1 MFDFLKRKTTE
12 VADVATPVVADTT
25 TEVITSIAV
34 YAFLVEAAKEIASRS
49 TELAVV
55 ERKSA
60 DDLRKEYR
68 ELVSLGLAGTQNAKV
83 LKERLDAVDAYNEN
97 ITKAEEVVAYI
108 KRVNHCF
115 CGKSF
120 LVSKEKFNDVCKRNK
135 LSVGLL
141 TEYNGVIP
149 SRNISEIADAKKAF
163 AEFYEEKKEEDAET
177 YLHRSPFSF
186 LGVETYEI
194 YVKEV
199 EVEENKDASALL
211 KYLKDNG
218 NILRVRYHKLHGET
232 TVYAEHF
239 LTDIP
244 IRNIGRFTRVKGY
257 AIGNDT
263 LFIACPKKYL
273 NNADVV
279 VTKRPVDPI
288 VFQYCPY
295 GVLVH
300 SVWGEEAE
308 DKTLREYMEFNKLV

>member
-1 MFDFLKRKTTE
+1 MFDFLKRKSTE
-12 VADVATPVVADTT
+12 VADVATQVAADTP
-25 TEVITSIAV
+25 TEVITPIAV
-34 YAFLVEAAKEIASRS
+34 YAFLVEAAKDIASRS

-97 ITKAEEVVAYI
+97 ITKAEEVIAYI

-115 CGKSF
+115 GGKSF
-120 LVSKEKFNDVCKRNK
+120 LVSKEKFSEVCKRNK

-149 SRNISEIADAKKAF
+149 SRNIAEIADAKKAF
-163 AEFYEEKKEEDAET
+163 EEFYENDKEEV
-177 YLHRSPFSF
+177 YSLQYRSPFSF
-186 LGVETYEI
+186 LGMETYDL

-199 EVEENKDASALL
+199 VVSEDESASALL

-218 NILRVRYHKLHGET
+218 NILRVKYHKFYGET
-232 TVYAEHF
+232 TVYADHF
-239 LTDIP
+239 DIP
-244 IRNIGRFTRVKGY
+244 IKNIGRFTRVKGY
-257 AIGNDT
+257 AIDNDT

-279 VTKRPVDPI
+279 VTKRPIDPI